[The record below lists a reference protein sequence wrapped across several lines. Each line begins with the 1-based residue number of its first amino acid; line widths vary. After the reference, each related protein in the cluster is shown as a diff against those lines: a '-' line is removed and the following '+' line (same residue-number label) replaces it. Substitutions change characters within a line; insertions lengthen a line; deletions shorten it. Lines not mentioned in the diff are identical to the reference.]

1 MYEKKIIQSY
11 FYYKD
16 AREMRLYNFLYA
28 IIQIC
33 LDRSLQKRVKKFMFD
48 AQKSINNDE
57 H

>member
-1 MYEKKIIQSY
+1 MKRKSFNH